1 MKKVIWGIII
11 TAGLTGVAC
20 KESKSEISEDSNP
33 KEGQESL
40 VQPERVYTNSEGAT
54 IHIVYFAKGDEVAV
68 KLTQDGKTYELVA
81 KGTNEKGNPTF
92 TNENLIWE
100 MLEDGQS
107 GKLSQPNQ
115 KPVIYKEERR

>member
-11 TAGLTGVAC
+11 TAGLMGVAC

-33 KEGQESL
+33 KEAQESL
-40 VQPERVYTNSEGAT
+40 VQPERVYTNSEGET
-54 IHIVYFAKGDEVAV
+54 IHIIYFAKGDEVAV